1 MSTAQDQTS
10 QNRPGEGGQEQN
22 PGQVGNEQTMPEG
35 AIPMEDGVWAE
46 PNKDG
51 SMTVAGPNAGEW
63 AGIWDQVDGPQEG
76 AQMVPA
82 GDWGDFDED
91 TYWVK
96 R

>member
-10 QNRPGEGGQEQN
+10 QNRPGET
-22 PGQVGNEQTMPEG
+22 TMPED
-35 AIPMEDGVWAE
+35 AIEMEDGVWATQN
-46 PNKDG
+46 PDG
-51 SMTVAGPNAGEW
+51 SMTVAGPNAGDW
-63 AGIWDQVDGPQEG
+63 AGTWHQVDGPQEG